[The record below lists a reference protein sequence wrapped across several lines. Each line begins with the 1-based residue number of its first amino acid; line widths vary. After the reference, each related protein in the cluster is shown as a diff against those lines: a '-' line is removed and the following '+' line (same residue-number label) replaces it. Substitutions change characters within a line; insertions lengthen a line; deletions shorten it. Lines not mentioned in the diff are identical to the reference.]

1 MGHSMGGITSL
12 AASRVHKDI
21 KFCVAVDPWFFPVH
35 KELWE
40 KKFGLN
46 IPFCCVSTEK
56 FMSSKRKHNSFNKEF
71 ELFEPLKLTFEA
83 SKSNPLNTSFLLLK
97 VGHAD

>member
-1 MGHSMGGITSL
+1 
-12 AASRVHKDI
+12 
-21 KFCVAVDPWFFPVH
+21 
-35 KELWE
+35 
-40 KKFGLN
+40 
-46 IPFCCVSTEK
+46 
-56 FMSSKRKHNSFNKEF
+56 MSSKRKHNSFNKEF